1 MVAYDYRFP
10 AGSKLGKMGVHAT
23 GSVWASV
30 QNKHSA
36 PGLCTLSPLALFK
49 LFRYTGDERFL
60 KLMRDIARFIPQVAS
75 YPERPM
81 PTDKGRTLSP
91 SEICEHIYGA
101 STWPEIAMMLTWL
114 DIPGIYVDPAEGIV
128 CVSDHVTAWLEGNE
142 LVIENPTD
150 FDAEVKVLSPA
161 RRLRVPVKSRAVV
174 RVAL

>member
-1 MVAYDYRFP
+1 
-10 AGSKLGKMGVHAT
+10 MGVHAT

-91 SEICEHIYGA
+91 SEICERVNLSDWEGRSDIGDHIYGA

>member
-1 MVAYDYRFP
+1 
-10 AGSKLGKMGVHAT
+10 
-23 GSVWASV
+23 
-30 QNKHSA
+30 
-36 PGLCTLSPLALFK
+36 
-49 LFRYTGDERFL
+49 
-60 KLMRDIARFIPQVAS
+60 MRDIARFIPQVAS

-91 SEICEHIYGA
+91 SEICERVNLSDWEGRSDIGDHIYGA